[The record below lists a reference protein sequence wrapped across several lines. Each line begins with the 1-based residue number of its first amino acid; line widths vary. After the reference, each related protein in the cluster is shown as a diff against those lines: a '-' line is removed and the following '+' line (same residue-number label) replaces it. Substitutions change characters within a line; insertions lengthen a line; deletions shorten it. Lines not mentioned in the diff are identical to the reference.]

1 MDPKDFEDTATGR
14 CVKAREIGLGEYWA
28 FVPNPLPPQIEYDQ
42 TLSQYLSE
50 ADRMLGELSGTG
62 RVLPNPYFL
71 IAPYIRREAVSS
83 SKIEGTITS
92 LSDLFLY
99 EASEPKKPPVPDV
112 AEVRNYVRAMEY
124 GIKRVKDLPVST
136 RLIREIHEILMEG
149 VRGEDRRLGEIRQR
163 QNWVGPLACK
173 VTEATYVPPPV
184 REMNEALTEWERYL
198 HGDSTEPPLV
208 QCALMHYQFEAI
220 HPFLDGNGRVGRLMI
235 TFFLC
240 ERGFLSQPLLYLSA
254 FFEKY
259 RAEYYDRLVAV
270 SQQGA
275 WRGWVEFFL
284 QGITTQA
291 QDALS
296 DAKEILD
303 LNAKYHRMLDEI
315 KKRPIHTRRLIDEIF
330 LNPIISVGKI
340 SDKWNMDFKSVQR
353 SVDKLVEVGVLEEIT
368 GKERGRLFRARKL
381 HELLTQK

>member
-1 MDPKDFEDTATGR
+1 
-14 CVKAREIGLGEYWA
+14 
-28 FVPNPLPPQIEYDQ
+28 
-42 TLSQYLSE
+42 
-50 ADRMLGELSGTG
+50 
-62 RVLPNPYFL
+62 
-71 IAPYIRREAVSS
+71 
-83 SKIEGTITS
+83 
-92 LSDLFLY
+92 
-99 EASEPKKPPVPDV
+99 
-112 AEVRNYVRAMEY
+112 
-124 GIKRVKDLPVST
+124 
-136 RLIREIHEILMEG
+136 
-149 VRGEDRRLGEIRQR
+149 
-163 QNWVGPLACK
+163 
-173 VTEATYVPPPV
+173 
-184 REMNEALTEWERYL
+184 
-198 HGDSTEPPLV
+198 
-208 QCALMHYQFEAI
+208 MHYQFEAI

-259 RAEYYDRLVAV
+259 RGEYYDRLLAV
-270 SQQGA
+270 SQKGD

-353 SVDKLVEVGVLEEIT
+353 AVDKLVEVGVIEEIT
-368 GKERGRLFRARKL
+368 GKERGRLFRAREL